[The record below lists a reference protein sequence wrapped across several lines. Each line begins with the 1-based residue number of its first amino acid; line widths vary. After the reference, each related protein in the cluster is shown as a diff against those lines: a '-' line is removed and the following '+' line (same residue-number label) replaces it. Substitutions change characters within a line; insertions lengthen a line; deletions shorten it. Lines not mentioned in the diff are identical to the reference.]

1 MIGLGKKRLGKGPA
15 IAAVVADRLGKA
27 DLTRA
32 EKTGADLVELR
43 LDTLKKRDASALIKT
58 LSWFRKTSNTALL
71 LTIRSKKEG
80 GRYAVKDDERL
91 RLFTELTPYVDGID
105 IELSSK
111 KIIKEVVRIA
121 RRNKKTVVVSFHD
134 FKATP
139 GASAL
144 AATVKRAREAG
155 GQIVKVA
162 AYAKGAEELRRLS
175 ALLIAEKKAEKDMI
189 VIAMGS
195 GGSKMS
201 RVFFPLMGSL
211 ITYGSLTSS
220 TAPGQMSV
228 RDIKKELAR
237 YGA

>member
-1 MIGLGKKRLGKGPA
+1 MIRLGKKRLGNGPT

-32 EKTGADLVELR
+32 ERTGADLVELR
-43 LDTLKKRDASALIKT
+43 LDTLKKRDSGTLIKT
-58 LSWFRKTSNTALL
+58 LSEFRRTSNLPLL

-80 GRYAVKDDERL
+80 GRYVVKDDERL
-91 RLFTELTPYVDGID
+91 RLFTELTPYVDGVD

-111 KIIKEVVRIA
+111 KILKDVVKIA
-121 RRNKKTVVVSFHD
+121 RRSKKTVVVSFHD

-144 AATVKRAREAG
+144 AATVKKAREAG

-162 AYAKGAEELRRLS
+162 AYAKGPEELRRLNS
-175 ALLIAEKKAEKDMI
+175 LLIAEEKAEKGMI
-189 VIAMGS
+189 VIAMG
-195 GGSKMS
+195 GGGKMS
-201 RVFFPLMGSL
+201 RVFFPLIGSL
-211 ITYGSLTSS
+211 ITYGSVTSS

-228 RDIKKELAR
+228 KEIKKELAR